1 MLFHSLSVFLSF
13 SLSVQTNFRM
23 LRMNSRDRES
33 IKGAREVEREINLD
47 RGGGASAP
55 SFITAR
61 YSGTES
67 TD

>member
-1 MLFHSLSVFLSF
+1 
-13 SLSVQTNFRM
+13 M